1 LDLNF
6 YTDFTQ
12 NLAVQE
18 AQLNVLQTQVSTG
31 LKVQTPDQN
40 PAVYETATLG
50 NDQISALNND
60 NSTQADIQV
69 QLGAVT
75 NAYAETSDLFNNLQ
89 AVVEQALN
97 GTTSPQN
104 LAELST
110 QATSALGQLQ
120 SIANTTA
127 PNGTYLFGGSRGA
140 IAPFQTGANGSV
152 EYLGDGGQS
161 QAAISLDAQASTIA
175 NGDAFISG
183 LSGDGTADI
192 TAATSNTGT
201 GQVLSTGVENAA
213 AAAAFQQGDL
223 PVTLSFAAG
232 ATGTTYT
239 ATQNGAT
246 IATGALAVSGP
257 TTLQLAGS
265 QFQITGTPAAGDSF
279 TISPSRP
286 QSAFQLVQTIANAL
300 SSSGATPAQVAQT
313 NQILNNSLAG
323 ISQYQQAILTAQAQ
337 TGVTLQAVSAAG
349 ASNTDQSTTE
359 QIDVQN
365 ATGVNTPLAITQL
378 DETLTALQAAMKA
391 FGDAQGLSLFQ
402 YL

>member
-1 LDLNF
+1 MDLNF

>member
-1 LDLNF
+1 MDLNF

-50 NDQISALNND
+50 NDQISALTND
-60 NSTQADIQV
+60 NATQADIQV

>member
-1 LDLNF
+1 MDLNF
-6 YTDFTQ
+6 YTNFTQ
-12 NLAVQE
+12 NLATQE
-18 AQLNVLQTQVSTG
+18 AQLNTLQTQVSTG

-40 PAVYETATLG
+40 PAVFETATLG
-50 NDQISALNND
+50 QDQISALAND
-60 NSTQADIQV
+60 STTQASIQV

-75 NAYAETSDLFNNLQ
+75 NAYSEASTLLDNVQ
-89 AVVEQALN
+89 TVVEQALN

-110 QATSALGQLQ
+110 QVKSALQQLQ

-127 PNGTYLFGGSRGA
+127 PNGTFLFGGSRGSV
-140 IAPFQTGANGSV
+140 APFQVGASGAV

-161 QAAISLDAQASTIA
+161 QAAITPDTQASTIA
-175 NGDAFISG
+175 NGDVFVAG
-183 LSGDGTADI
+183 LSGNGTSSI
-192 TAATSNTGT
+192 AAAASNAGT
-201 GQVLSTGVENAA
+201 GQLLSTGIVSQAA
-213 AAAAFQQGDL
+213 ANAFQQGNL
-223 PVTLSFAAG
+223 PITLSFAAG

-246 IATGALAVSGP
+246 IGTGTLAVTGS

-265 QFQITGTPAAGDSF
+265 AFEITGAPAAGDSF

-286 QSAFQLVQTIANAL
+286 QSAFALLQTIATAL
-300 SSSGATPAQVAQT
+300 GSAGSTPAQVAQT
-313 NQILNNSLAG
+313 NQVLNNSLAG
-323 ISQYQQAILTAQAQ
+323 IAQYQQSVLTGQAQ

-349 ASNTDQSTTE
+349 TSNSEQSTTE
-359 QIDVQN
+359 QISVQN
-365 ATGVNTPLAITQL
+365 ATGVNTPVAITQL

-402 YL
+402 YI